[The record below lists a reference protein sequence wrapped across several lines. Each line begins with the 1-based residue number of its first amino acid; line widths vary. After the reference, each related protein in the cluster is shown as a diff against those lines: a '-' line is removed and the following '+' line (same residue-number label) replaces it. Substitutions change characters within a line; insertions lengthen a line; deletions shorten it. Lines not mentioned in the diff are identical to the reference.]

1 MPRNLHD
8 HWKSTML
15 NNSRFS
21 KLLVWFLI
29 SAHLVVLQSGCY
41 TYSRGEFVRTETL
54 QASSEPSSHEA
65 RVRIASSPT
74 VKNPKLIIEI
84 SSVPVYEEL
93 LVDKHREIRVI
104 VEHKDNGIPITLS
117 VVGGMSAILGAI
129 VIAGGNL
136 GNEVPRERGWI
147 GFGGGLLALWLGLKL
162 YDGTV
167 DTLKVPTGK
176 LVDGERR
183 SVFREDDG
191 FPIANYTIEVKYGT
205 KLKKTSTDQFGRL
218 SIHMVEDFELTA
230 FDRPET
236 IVLHILANNPRLEQQ
251 IEVSS
256 KEWTV
261 PYFRAGNA
269 TVRIRSSSISNSNII
284 GTMPRGEEL
293 LVLDEGYA
301 THVVQFGTT
310 RGYVD
315 ANDGAL
321 FWSIPERFDPKK
333 PPSVSIT
340 GMEFTEPSGDNY
352 LDAEEAGTITL
363 TVMNRGT
370 GPAHR
375 VKAKLEPVAQK
386 RSPLSYETITT
397 IGTLQAGEKK
407 EVSIAIS
414 APFSVQSQRHRFRI
428 EVAEANGFDAD
439 PKEIEFESRAF
450 RPPDLAVVDQGIEDF
465 NRDGIIELGEPV
477 EVTVRVQNR
486 GLGDAQE
493 AVATVTVEGEGQNI
507 FYHGDSR
514 RFTLGT
520 LKWGKYRDIKFTI
533 LTNKR
538 YTGDKLPVFVL
549 LEEKRGQ
556 SANIP
561 LPLPLSRPLKR
572 SGELIVMGKQT
583 TDSSIPDVATLTVDV
598 DVDIPVS
605 PIKNPDAV
613 AVVIGIS
620 SYQNRDVFA
629 VDYAR
634 RDATVMRQY
643 LTNTMGFDRRR
654 IIEVY
659 DADAT
664 LGAFKRIFE
673 EQLPNYVRDGR
684 SDVFV
689 FYSGHGV
696 PDPETREAYF
706 VPYDCNP
713 TYAKSTGYRVNE
725 LYERLSKLKARNITV
740 VIDAC
745 FSGSSER
752 GMLLKTIS
760 PVFITVENP
769 ILTMEN
775 AVVFTSSTGQQV
787 ATWYHEMKHGLFS
800 YYFLKGLRGDADFNN
815 DKKITVGEMERYLLQ
830 NVPDQARYHNH
841 EQTPQVMA
849 KDKQRVLVKY

>member
-1 MPRNLHD
+1 
-8 HWKSTML
+8 
-15 NNSRFS
+15 
-21 KLLVWFLI
+21 
-29 SAHLVVLQSGCY
+29 
-41 TYSRGEFVRTETL
+41 
-54 QASSEPSSHEA
+54 
-65 RVRIASSPT
+65 
-74 VKNPKLIIEI
+74 
-84 SSVPVYEEL
+84 
-93 LVDKHREIRVI
+93 
-104 VEHKDNGIPITLS
+104 
-117 VVGGMSAILGAI
+117 
-129 VIAGGNL
+129 
-136 GNEVPRERGWI
+136 
-147 GFGGGLLALWLGLKL
+147 
-162 YDGTV
+162 
-167 DTLKVPTGK
+167 
-176 LVDGERR
+176 
-183 SVFREDDG
+183 
-191 FPIANYTIEVKYGT
+191 
-205 KLKKTSTDQFGRL
+205 
-218 SIHMVEDFELTA
+218 
-230 FDRPET
+230 
-236 IVLHILANNPRLEQQ
+236 
-251 IEVSS
+251 
-256 KEWTV
+256 
-261 PYFRAGNA
+261 
-269 TVRIRSSSISNSNII
+269 
-284 GTMPRGEEL
+284 
-293 LVLDEGYA
+293 
-301 THVVQFGTT
+301 
-310 RGYVD
+310 
-315 ANDGAL
+315 
-321 FWSIPERFDPKK
+321 
-333 PPSVSIT
+333 
-340 GMEFTEPSGDNY
+340 
-352 LDAEEAGTITL
+352 
-363 TVMNRGT
+363 
-370 GPAHR
+370 
-375 VKAKLEPVAQK
+375 
-386 RSPLSYETITT
+386 
-397 IGTLQAGEKK
+397 
-407 EVSIAIS
+407 
-414 APFSVQSQRHRFRI
+414 
-428 EVAEANGFDAD
+428 
-439 PKEIEFESRAF
+439 
-450 RPPDLAVVDQGIEDF
+450 
-465 NRDGIIELGEPV
+465 
-477 EVTVRVQNR
+477 
-486 GLGDAQE
+486 
-493 AVATVTVEGEGQNI
+493 
-507 FYHGDSR
+507 
-514 RFTLGT
+514 
-520 LKWGKYRDIKFTI
+520 
-533 LTNKR
+533 
-538 YTGDKLPVFVL
+538 
-549 LEEKRGQ
+549 
-556 SANIP
+556 
-561 LPLPLSRPLKR
+561 
-572 SGELIVMGKQT
+572 
-583 TDSSIPDVATLTVDV
+583 
-598 DVDIPVS
+598 VDIPVS